1 MRPFIAIHHA
11 LEQWQSKRNSRFI
24 LSSIL
29 TTLVLAILI
38 PTLSDTYQLYQDREN
53 IFELLIGD
61 DQQFAAAQIEE
72 SGFLIID
79 GVSFGDIRLKGYQIL
94 NENGLVIHPAE
105 ITSIIIRNAIPPWI
119 PTWLLRDPS
128 LIWIA
133 GGVALAWC
141 LISVWIGLFQAFIY
155 SILAASTSWFLF
167 RAIGLPDVALVLV
180 GMSVLGYSY
189 HLLIQLFR
197 FVFSSPKQIPAIAR
211 NVLIEAT
218 RTKISLAFVLLLLV
232 SLPLIPIMLDSESP
246 LRHQIQTMLSRS
258 LGITFTIA
266 AFLTVFL
273 GCSTVAFEI
282 RDRQIWQIL
291 TKPVSRLGYLLGKML
306 GIVSLNCVIL
316 IIAGLSV
323 FMYMQYLRTA
333 PVAGGLQGE
342 LDRLAVEEEI
352 LTAREA
358 AFPQFESLSNE
369 QIAYRVEQIIEEDD
383 ELRDEEFVKI
393 HLRKELREEVSDQF
407 LAQQRS
413 IPPTFE
419 GRSYPKTYTFV
430 GLEDAKK
437 VGSPLAFKY
446 KFYIGAVD
454 ELETYEA
461 GFVYNGDLSTR
472 HIVTYVPTMSHV
484 TMIPA
489 YLINDEG
496 ELSITIYNLLELST
510 NTPGIGSIKFDK
522 DAVKLLYKVGDFES
536 NFFKAMVILLIKLS
550 FLAALSIA
558 ASTFLSFPVACL
570 VTFTIFASASLSPY
584 LSESLEHYFP
594 PSTADFDFS
603 NIAITIKWAFEHT
616 VHAIASAIVFCLEG
630 FGAQKP
636 TTQLVN
642 GMLITW
648 RTVIVGFATIG
659 IVWSG
664 LALTLGTIILRK
676 RQLAIYSGSG

>member
-1 MRPFIAIHHA
+1 
-11 LEQWQSKRNSRFI
+11 
-24 LSSIL
+24 
-29 TTLVLAILI
+29 
-38 PTLSDTYQLYQDREN
+38 
-53 IFELLIGD
+53 
-61 DQQFAAAQIEE
+61 
-72 SGFLIID
+72 
-79 GVSFGDIRLKGYQIL
+79 
-94 NENGLVIHPAE
+94 
-105 ITSIIIRNAIPPWI
+105 
-119 PTWLLRDPS
+119 
-128 LIWIA
+128 
-133 GGVALAWC
+133 
-141 LISVWIGLFQAFIY
+141 
-155 SILAASTSWFLF
+155 
-167 RAIGLPDVALVLV
+167 
-180 GMSVLGYSY
+180 
-189 HLLIQLFR
+189 
-197 FVFSSPKQIPAIAR
+197 
-211 NVLIEAT
+211 
-218 RTKISLAFVLLLLV
+218 
-232 SLPLIPIMLDSESP
+232 
-246 LRHQIQTMLSRS
+246 
-258 LGITFTIA
+258 
-266 AFLTVFL
+266 
-273 GCSTVAFEI
+273 
-282 RDRQIWQIL
+282 
-291 TKPVSRLGYLLGKML
+291 
-306 GIVSLNCVIL
+306 
-316 IIAGLSV
+316 
-323 FMYMQYLRTA
+323 
-333 PVAGGLQGE
+333 
-342 LDRLAVEEEI
+342 
-352 LTAREA
+352 
-358 AFPQFESLSNE
+358 LSNE

-413 IPPTFE
+413 IPPIFE

-616 VHAIASAIVFCLEG
+616 VHTIASAIVFCLEG